1 MGSWIAIVGAVVF
14 TLAYFWVRRE
24 WVFRERLRLLLGNED
39 LDHMPEFNDMLFRWW
54 WVWSMEELKHKGVRG

>member
-54 WVWSMEELKHKGVRG
+54 WVWSMEELKHKGV

>member
-1 MGSWIAIVGAVVF
+1 MGSWIAVVGVVVF

-39 LDHMPEFNDMLFRWW
+39 LDRVPAFNDMLFRWW
-54 WVWSMEELKHKGVRG
+54 WIWSMEELKHKGVRG